1 MCYKNLRQVAGDYAQ
16 ENQQLK
22 KDYETMV
29 GYYKTALEQY
39 NKVVEQNKDLQK
51 ELQPFRQI
59 YFKNLSTTVIAEMA
73 KSQLRATAQ
82 QIEQEHLI
90 DYIYKTIG
98 NAGAENALRIIKQ
111 AIEKYRGRNG
121 KS

>member
-73 KSQLRATAQ
+73 KSQLRTTAQ
-82 QIEQEHLI
+82 LINAETLI
-90 DYIYKTIG
+90 DFILQTL
-98 NAGAENALRIIKQ
+98 ENASDINAKRIIKQ
-111 AIEKYRGRNG
+111 EISKYRGL
-121 KS
+121 KYD